1 MRIKKAFTLIEL
13 LLAISVM
20 GVSIGF
26 LLPAAQKVREAASR
40 IQCANNMK
48 QLSLSVQSFS
58 GIFKFSI

>member
-40 IQCANNMK
+40 IQCANN
-48 QLSLSVQSFS
+48 SERSV
-58 GIFKFSI
+58 KTLLA